1 MTTQEDEIE
10 RLSRDNAAL
19 LTENTR
25 LLKQMELK
33 DADIERLTPEFIEL
47 KIDED
52 SKTRS
57 IFTFEQI
64 QRLYVEPVRE
74 ELQAALNA
82 AVEVAAEKDI
92 LIAEQSELIA
102 EQRAGLEAAENYRK
116 SIEGDRPTD
125 S

>member
-1 MTTQEDEIE
+1 
-10 RLSRDNAAL
+10 
-19 LTENTR
+19 
-25 LLKQMELK
+25 MELK

-102 EQRAGLEAAENYRK
+102 EQAAGLEAAENYRK